1 MTRPLTALLVATA
14 VVFSAAAEAQVVV
27 VGPNNPNPPGI
38 RGITVMRPDLSIRP
52 PRSFRDPMPA
62 EAVQAS
68 VRRAGH
74 ALAAATE
81 PQLALH
87 GPH

>member
-27 VGPNNPNPPGI
+27 VGP
-38 RGITVMRPDLSIRP
+38 SIRP

-62 EAVQAS
+62 EAAQAS
-68 VRRAGH
+68 MRRAGH

>member
-14 VVFSAAAEAQVVV
+14 VVFSAVAEAQVIV
-27 VGPNNPNPPGI
+27 VGPNNPNPPV
-38 RGITVMRPDLSIRP
+38 RGVSVMRPDLSIRP